1 MMKKVTG
8 KKVMTLS
15 LALALIGTGTGIG
28 ASLAKSPVAEAQHYT
43 AGVVNTSSGHYITVG
58 NNVKLYVEDVGEGKP
73 VVFIHGWPAN
83 HEMYEYQETELPKQG
98 IRFIGIDLR
107 GFGKSDRPYD
117 GYDMDTFADDVR
129 QVIDKLAL
137 KDVTLAGFSMG
148 GTVATNYMIRHKGH
162 AVSKLMLFGAASP
175 SWSQRDGYPYGIT
188 QKDIDNIVTNLKA
201 DRPNMLKSFG
211 DDFFYKQPSPAF
223 RAWFDQMGQSSDARA
238 TIESIQSVAAAD
250 LRAGLKTI
258 GVPTLILHGVH
269 DKAVPFA
276 IAEQLHKGIRNST
289 LVPFQNSGH
298 GLFYEEKAKF
308 NEEIVKFVNP

>member
-1 MMKKVTG
+1 MKNLKSN
-8 KKVMTLS
+8 KLLTLS
-15 LALALIGTGTGIG
+15 LAVALIGAGTGIG
-28 ASLAKSPVAEAQHYT
+28 TSLAKSPVAEAQRYT
-43 AGVVNTSSGHYITVG
+43 SGVVNAGSGHYVTVA

-83 HEMYEYQETELPKQG
+83 HEMYEYQETELPKKG

-129 QVIDKLAL
+129 QVIDKLEL

-188 QKDIDNIVTNLKA
+188 RQDIDNLVANLNA
-201 DRPNMLKSFG
+201 DRPNTLKSFG
-211 DDFFYKQPSPAF
+211 DDFFYHQPSPAF
-223 RAWFDQMGQSSDARA
+223 RAWFDQMGLSSDPRA
-238 TIESIQSVAAAD
+238 TIASIQSVAETD
-250 LRAGLKTI
+250 LRDGLKTI
-258 GVPTLILHGVH
+258 NVPTLILHGVH

-276 IAEQLHKGIRNST
+276 IAEQLHKGIRNSA

-298 GLFYEEKAKF
+298 GLFYEEKNKF
-308 NEEIVKFVNP
+308 NDEIVKFVKP